1 MLDWQPTE
9 LSKACA
15 TVCHLIWIHMT
26 CRVSGFQ
33 LDRQE
38 EGSKAHSKKMQF
50 SKRNTVLS
58 YLVKHCRLAVTWT
71 PINKK
76 CWPCRKGKMTFLT
89 FVCPSCSASPV
100 WLFHH
105 PIACLCA
112 KIGALDPSNDRK
124 RHNEILYV
132 AGVSTM
138 LQMIF
143 SLIGTFPFLISW
155 FLGY

>member
-1 MLDWQPTE
+1 MNSYGSTSYIFCFPCSESLHGPCCAVKRLMICQE
-9 LSKACA
+9 LKEKEKY
-15 TVCHLIWIHMT
+15 
-26 CRVSGFQ
+26 FEQ
-33 LDRQE
+33 
-38 EGSKAHSKKMQF
+38 
-50 SKRNTVLS
+50 
-58 YLVKHCRLAVTWT
+58 
-71 PINKK
+71 
-76 CWPCRKGKMTFLT
+76 PCRKGKMTFLT
-89 FVCPSCSASPV
+89 FVCPSCSARPV

-105 PIACLCA
+105 PIARLCA